1 MSRITVEALRWLLE
15 PRATQD
21 DARVPVLIDVRE
33 PHEFAAGHIRGALS
47 IPLATLQ
54 DRVGREVPEARSHVV
69 VYCSVGPRAEAA
81 QEALVGL
88 GYKRAVALSPGYVA
102 WNGSLER
109 APESSLSAQ
118 RYARQRVLPEV
129 GEAGQEK
136 LRTARILL
144 VGLGGLGSPVA
155 LYLAAAGVGTLG
167 LSDGDEVDLSNL
179 HRQVLHTTGRVGRKK
194 TDSARRAILDL
205 NPEVAVLVHDAAR
218 ESNVDLW
225 LTGSTAYDLVVD
237 GSDNLRTRYLLSDAA
252 FRHGRPLVH
261 GAVHRFEGQVTT
273 LLPAAAAARRGLP
286 AGPCYRCI
294 FPESPDAGL
303 SPSCADAG
311 VLGAT
316 CGVVGSLMGAEALKL
331 VLGVGSLLSRTL
343 LLYDGLAPSFHRMQV
358 EPSCPRCVA
367 TG

>member
-1 MSRITVEALRWLLE
+1 MSRITVEALRWLLSPSE
-15 PRATQD
+15 PSEARA
-21 DARVPVLIDVRE
+21 PVLVDVRE
-33 PHEFAAGHIRGALS
+33 PHEFAAGHIPGALS
-47 IPLATLQ
+47 IPLAALAE
-54 DRVGREVPEARSHVV
+54 RVAREVPETRSHVV

-81 QEALVGL
+81 QETLARL
-88 GYKRAVALSPGYVA
+88 GYRRAVALTPGYVA
-102 WNGSLER
+102 WNGASER
-109 APESSLSAQ
+109 ATESGASAA

-136 LRTARILL
+136 LRNARILL
-144 VGLGGLGSPVA
+144 VGLGGLGAPVA

-167 LSDGDEVDLSNL
+167 LSDGDEVDVSNL
-179 HRQVLHTTGRVGRKK
+179 HRQVVHTTGRVGRKK

-218 ESNVDLW
+218 ADTVDPW
-225 LTGSTAYDLVVD
+225 LGGDGAYDLVVD

-252 FRHGRPLVH
+252 FRHGTPLVH
-261 GAVHRFEGQVTT
+261 GAVHRWEGQVTT

-286 AGPCYRCI
+286 PGPCYRCI

-331 VLGVGSLLSRTL
+331 VLGAGTLLSRTL
-343 LLYDGLAPSFHRMQV
+343 LLYDGLAASFRRIRV
-358 EPSCPRCVA
+358 EPACARCTPLA
-367 TG
+367 